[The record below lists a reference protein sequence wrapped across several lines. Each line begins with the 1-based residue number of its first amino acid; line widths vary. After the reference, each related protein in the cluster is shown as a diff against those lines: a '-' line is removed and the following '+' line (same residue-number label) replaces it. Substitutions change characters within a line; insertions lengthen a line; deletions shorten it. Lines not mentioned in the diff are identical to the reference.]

1 MIKSL
6 SSKAW
11 EFPRSD
17 GAAILLW
24 ASVVGVLARLVGVL
38 LKEDVSLMRS
48 DFFQSKLTPVD
59 PIIGL
64 LLTAWFVR
72 KVLGGDHPDG
82 GIPATFHALSTRRG
96 V

>member
-11 EFPRSD
+11 GFLRSD

-38 LKEDVSLMRS
+38 LKEGVSLMRS
-48 DFFQSKLTPVD
+48 DFFQPKLTPVD
-59 PIIGL
+59 PSYNR
-64 LLTAWFVR
+64 TAVNCLVCSQGSW
-72 KVLGGDHPDG
+72 
-82 GIPATFHALSTRRG
+82 RRSS
-96 V
+96 

>member
-48 DFFQSKLTPVD
+48 DF
-59 PIIGL
+59 L
-64 LLTAWFVR
+64 LST
-72 KVLGGDHPDG
+72 
-82 GIPATFHALSTRRG
+82 GIPAIELIW
-96 V
+96 